1 MIQKKIYESA
11 IKGKMKNVVGI
22 DIDFPKPKK
31 SNLIINHQNDKYVSI
46 DNCVD
51 EIISKS
57 CILSD

>member
-1 MIQKKIYESA
+1 
-11 IKGKMKNVVGI
+11 MKNVVGI
-22 DIDFPKPKK
+22 DIDFKAQK

-57 CILSD
+57 CILIPKKVYDQLKNYD